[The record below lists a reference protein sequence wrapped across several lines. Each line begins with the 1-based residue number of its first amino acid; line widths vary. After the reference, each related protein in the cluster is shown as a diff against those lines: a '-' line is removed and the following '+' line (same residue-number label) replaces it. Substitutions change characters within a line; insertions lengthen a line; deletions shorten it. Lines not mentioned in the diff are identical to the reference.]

1 MWTRDWIVKVFVTV
15 LGFFICTASA
25 MAGDDGRDGNDRRDG
40 DGRVLPASAKPKG
53 YSLSDIAAAT
63 AAYNIDQ
70 STPPPN
76 VPFKILVGDT
86 TVKPDT
92 MFYLPIFF
100 ADDST
105 NPPAAPGFPT
115 NISNR
120 DADADYLYSQAGV
133 DAFIV
138 QVDDKLTILDDDYV
152 RGVKVALLPDGAT
165 HYIVSAAFLTPLT
178 PGKHTVGIGGVID
191 GGSDDDDEPVV
202 FVSYDV
208 TVR

>member
-1 MWTRDWIVKVFVTV
+1 MCNRIRILKVFATV
-15 LGFFICTASA
+15 LGFFTCTASA
-25 MAGDDGRDGNDRRDG
+25 LAGDDRRDGNDRRAG
-40 DGRVLPASAKPKG
+40 DGGVLPDSAKPKG

-76 VPFKILVGDT
+76 VPFEILVGDT
-86 TVKPDT
+86 TVKSDT

-100 ADDST
+100 ADDS
-105 NPPAAPGFPT
+105 PPVAPGFPAH
-115 NISNR
+115 IR
-120 DADADYLYSQAGV
+120 DQDADADYLYSLAGV

-152 RGVKVALLPDGAT
+152 RGVKTAPLSDGGGT

-178 PGKHTVGIGGVID
+178 PGKHTVGIGGIVD
-191 GGSDDDDEPVV
+191 MGTDDDEPVV
-202 FVSYDV
+202 FVSYNV